1 MTTYYHVAKDWDGEA
16 IESLYDQYGDEAY
29 DIYAEKWP
37 EAGELAQYHAHV
49 VHLYADRKQA
59 EEHADT
65 FGGDVLVIDDQ
76 DDELEITIDTLEFG
90 HPVCNHEIDACY
102 VRKA

>member
-1 MTTYYHVAKDWDGEA
+1 M
-16 IESLYDQYGDEAY
+16 
-29 DIYAEKWP
+29 
-37 EAGELAQYHAHV
+37 
-49 VHLYADRKQA
+49 HLYADRKQA